1 MPYLALIA
9 VVAGVMYGAR
19 TRTNKWA
26 ALGVRLL
33 GILFIAAVFAF
44 FLHLH
49 RISGGPDGGMEHL
62 QLYFP
67 GVSMLI
73 AMGLLAA
80 DGLIGWKKEK

>member
-9 VVAGVMYGAR
+9 VIAGVMYAASGR
-19 TRTNKWA
+19 KSKWA

-33 GILFIAAVFAF
+33 GIALIAAVFWW
-44 FLHLH
+44 FLYLH

-67 GVSMLI
+67 
-73 AMGLLAA
+73 AA
-80 DGLIGWKKEK
+80 GMIIGMAVLSVDALIGWKKKK